1 MCAANPSEPYS
12 ADDRGSDDTEG
23 PQFDLRDGVLKR
35 LIDVGETR
43 HCTRVDL
50 NQRLEAVGEMAA
62 ADSILDRTAGLDDDP
77 AGAWWRALLAGA
89 LPQPASSAD
98 GFCVP
103 SAVDAV
109 MTSGRAASL
118 RTVDLFCG
126 VGGLSAG
133 LRIAAAEFG
142 HDVSCE
148 LAVDTDADALAVF
161 KRNHRPRKISTDSVR
176 ALLDY
181 RVRGDGCDAVFVYP
195 PELLDSSI
203 DEQCEGVDLVV
214 AGPPCQGHSNL
225 NNHSR
230 RSDRRNHLY
239 LSVAAFAVAAKA
251 RAVVIENVTAVIH
264 DASQV
269 VASATA
275 LLEAAGYAVE
285 TGVLAAHEM
294 GWPQTRKRHFLVACL
309 TDEHPPAVPVGA
321 PADANRCRPVALTE
335 LADALRIFEPRSVMW
350 AIGGGQSLSG
360 DERLHELPEISS
372 TNRERIAWLFDNDAH
387 DLALTERPESHREG
401 TTYGASYGR
410 MHADRP
416 APTITTGYTTPG
428 RGRFVHPTEPR
439 TISHAEAARLQGFP
453 DSYCFEPSPGRAATS
468 AQLAKWIGNAVTVPL
483 GYAAAL
489 SALLPVVG
497 QSHPR
502 RQA

>member
-1 MCAANPSEPYS
+1 MSAASETTSGNPVEPRPDEHIGPCFEHRNGRLTRS
-12 ADDRGSDDTEG
+12 IRVGGVVHRASIDTGERCDAAVAETSIEPAMLDMPHFGDD
-23 PQFDLRDGVLKR
+23 L
-35 LIDVGETR
+35 
-43 HCTRVDL
+43 
-50 NQRLEAVGEMAA
+50 
-62 ADSILDRTAGLDDDP
+62 
-77 AGAWWRALLAGA
+77 AGAWWKTLLAGV
-89 LPQPASSAD
+89 LPHPASGLGD
-98 GFCVP
+98 RCLP
-103 SAVDAV
+103 VDADALS
-109 MTSGRAASL
+109 TASQAPPL
-118 RTVDLFCG
+118 RMADLFCG
-126 VGGLSAG
+126 IGGLAQG
-133 LRIAAAEFG
+133 VRIAAAELG
-142 HDVSCE
+142 RDVRCE
-148 LAVDTDADALAVF
+148 FAVDTDSSALGVF
-161 KRNHRPRKISTDSVR
+161 KRNHQPGRISSESAR
-176 ALLDY
+176 SLLDY
-181 RVRGDGCDAVFVYP
+181 RVRGDGPEAEFVYP
-195 PELLDSSI
+195 PELLDATI

-239 LSVAAFAVAAKA
+239 LSVAAFAVAVKA

-264 DASQV
+264 DASRV

-275 LLEAAGYAVE
+275 LLETAGYAVE
-285 TGVLAAHEM
+285 TGVLAAHEL
-294 GWPQTRKRHFLVACL
+294 GWPQTRKRHFLVACAN
-309 TDEHPPAVPVGA
+309 DECSPDLAATA
-321 PADANRCRPVALTE
+321 PARSIGNEPLPLAVVTE
-335 LADALRIFEPRSVMW
+335 ALRAAESRSVMW

-387 DLALTERPESHREG
+387 DLALTERPESHRAG

-483 GYAAAL
+483 GYAAVL

-497 QSHPR
+497 
-502 RQA
+502 RQYPERLA

>member
-1 MCAANPSEPYS
+1 MGTASRSEPH
-12 ADDRGSDDTEG
+12 AAVDGGPDEARG
-23 PQFDLRDGVLKR
+23 PQFDLRDGVLTR
-35 LIDVGETR
+35 SIQVGGRR
-43 HCTRVDL
+43 HCARIDLSERLGSASSTAAVDAA
-50 NQRLEAVGEMAA
+50 RHGAA
-62 ADSILDRTAGLDDDP
+62 ALVDDL
-77 AGAWWRALLAGA
+77 AGAWWKALLAGA
-89 LPQPASSAD
+89 LPQPADPAD
-98 GFCVP
+98 DSCVSP
-103 SAVDAV
+103 AADPV
-109 MTSGRAASL
+109 MPSGRAAPL

-133 LRIAAAEFG
+133 LRIAAAELG
-142 HDVSCE
+142 HGVRCE

-181 RVRGDGCDAVFVYP
+181 RVRGEGRDAAFVYS

-203 DEQCEGVDLVV
+203 AEQCGGVDLVV

-230 RSDRRNHLY
+230 RADRRNHLY
-239 LSVAAFAVAAKA
+239 LSVVAFAVAVKA
-251 RAVVIENVTAVIH
+251 RTVVIENVTAVIH
-264 DASQV
+264 DAGRV
-269 VASATA
+269 VTSATA

-294 GWPQTRKRHFLVACL
+294 GWPQSRKRHFLVACVADGSPRDDSA
-309 TDEHPPAVPVGA
+309 TVPALAAGEGPVPFTE
-321 PADANRCRPVALTE
+321 VAE
-335 LADALRIFEPRSVMW
+335 ALRSAEPRPVMW
-350 AIGGGQSLSG
+350 AIGADQTLSC
-360 DERLHELPEISS
+360 DARLHELPEVSS
-372 TNRERIAWLFDNDAH
+372 TNRERIGWLFDNDAH
-387 DLALTERPESHREG
+387 ELALTERPESHRGG

-453 DSYCFEPSPGRAATS
+453 DTYCFEPSPGSVATS
-468 AQLAKWIGNAVTVPL
+468 AQLSKWIGNAVTVPL

-489 SALLPVVG
+489 SALLPVFG
-497 QSHPR
+497 QRHPG